1 MRRSVCSAL
10 AAIAVAGAGG
20 AARAEEGMP
29 QLNVH
34 DFGPQLVWLLI
45 AFVVKNSARIPI
57 HFIFFTANV
66 RLIWVLLTCAVLGA
80 LIDRLIIWR
89 QRNRKRDAAK
99 EAGRT

>member
-1 MRRSVCSAL
+1 MTSEQGGLSSDPAK
-10 AAIAVAGAGG
+10 VAKQ
-20 AARAEEGMP
+20 RDTR
-29 QLNVH
+29 NTVR
-34 DFGPQLVWLLI
+34 LVGVVVLVVLLI

>member
-1 MRRSVCSAL
+1 MTSEQGGLSSDPAK
-10 AAIAVAGAGG
+10 VAEH
-20 AARAEEGMP
+20 RDTR
-29 QLNVH
+29 NTVR
-34 DFGPQLVWLLI
+34 LVGVVVLVVLLI

-57 HFIFFTANV
+57 HFIFFTANM

>member
-1 MRRSVCSAL
+1 MTSEQGGLSSDPAK
-10 AAIAVAGAGG
+10 VAKQ
-20 AARAEEGMP
+20 RDTR
-29 QLNVH
+29 NTVR
-34 DFGPQLVWLLI
+34 LVGVVVLLI